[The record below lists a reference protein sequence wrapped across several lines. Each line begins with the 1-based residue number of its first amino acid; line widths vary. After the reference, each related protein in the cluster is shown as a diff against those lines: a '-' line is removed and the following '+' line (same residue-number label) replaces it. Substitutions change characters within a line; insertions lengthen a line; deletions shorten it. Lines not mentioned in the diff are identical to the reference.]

1 MVISTIALFYNFI
14 LAMNHLSKSDC
25 VEVGYIQKP
34 HGLNG
39 EVVLAFEQEYG
50 ETFDDLDLL
59 FVEVDGG
66 LVPFFIEEESLRL
79 RNDQSAICKL
89 NFIDT
94 LSQAKELVGCKVHV
108 FEYELIESEDQ
119 GVASTLIGM
128 IAFDA
133 KFGEIGM
140 IERVDDFSGNLV
152 ITVNHPRA
160 EIMIPLSDNVITS
173 IDEQKREIYLDCPN
187 GLIDIYLE

>member
-1 MVISTIALFYNFI
+1 MVISTIAHFYNFI
-14 LAMNHLSKSDC
+14 RAMNHLSKSDC

-140 IERVDDFSGNLV
+140 IERVDDFSGYLV

>member
-14 LAMNHLSKSDC
+14 LVMNHLSKSDC

-34 HGLNG
+34 HGLKG